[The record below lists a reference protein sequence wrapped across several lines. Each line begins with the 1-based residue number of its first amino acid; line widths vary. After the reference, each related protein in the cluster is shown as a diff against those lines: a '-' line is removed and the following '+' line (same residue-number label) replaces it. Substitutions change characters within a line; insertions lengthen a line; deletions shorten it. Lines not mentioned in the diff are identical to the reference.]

1 MGRSVAVGSL
11 CSEAREQLL
20 LLRELVADDDVVALL
35 LDQGG
40 VDAVCSLAMELQA
53 SPSDEAEVVLQH
65 ALLVLQ
71 LVCVQEKCMV
81 DVVSHGQG
89 RTLFKML
96 KLVCR
101 LGAASRLSEVPH
113 LLTNT
118 VPDLLDN
125 CCRVWRCVT
134 MPWYLRL
141 LSS

>member
-1 MGRSVAVGSL
+1 MV
-11 CSEAREQLL
+11 E
-20 LLRELVADDDVVALL
+20 LL

-40 VDAVCSLAMELQA
+40 VDVVCSLAMELQA
-53 SPSDEAEVVLQH
+53 SSSDEAEVVLQH

-81 DVVSHGQG
+81 DVVAHGKG

-125 CCRVWRCVT
+125 CCRVWRCAA
-134 MPWYLRL
+134 MP
-141 LSS
+141 